1 MSTELEIA
9 LVTVITADSQRGGGN
24 AIDTRVHPKAIGTM
38 GLAPFDVEMTA
49 VVASQKTIDEYLKQ
63 FPESERGRIKA
74 EVFKSREEMDRI
86 RTAGLVF

>member
-9 LVTVITADSQRGGGN
+9 LVTVITADSQRGSGN
-24 AIDTRVHPKAIGTM
+24 AIDTRVHPKAIGKM
-38 GLAPFDVEMTA
+38 GLAPSDVEMSA

-63 FPESERGRIKA
+63 FVESERGRIKA
-74 EVFKSREEMDRI
+74 EMFKSQEEMDRI